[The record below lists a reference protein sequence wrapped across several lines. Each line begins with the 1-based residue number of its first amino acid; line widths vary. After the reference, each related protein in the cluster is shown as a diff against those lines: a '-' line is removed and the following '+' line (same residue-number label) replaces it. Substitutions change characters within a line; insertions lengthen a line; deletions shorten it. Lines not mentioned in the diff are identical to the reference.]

1 MAQAL
6 YRKYRP
12 KDFDN
17 VVGQEHITT
26 VLKNEMAAGKPAHAY
41 LFVGSRGTGKTSC
54 AKIVAKAVNC
64 LNPKGG
70 NPCGECEICRGIDS
84 GAILDVEEIDAASN
98 NGVDSIRDLRDEAAF
113 TPAVAKYRVYIID
126 EVHMLSTSAFNAL
139 LKILEEP
146 PEHIIFIL
154 ATTEI
159 QKVLPTIISRC
170 QRFDFRRIE
179 SNVIADRLEAV
190 CQAEGVELD
199 RDAAVLI
206 ARLSDGGMRDALS
219 LLDVCVSRSGAVSAE
234 TVAQAAGLAGSEHL
248 FDLAELMI
256 EKDPGKLLE
265 KASELFQKSM
275 EPQRLCEQLVGH
287 FRNLMLAKT
296 IRDPSDLISCLPS
309 EIDRL
314 REQAGK
320 LSLAEIMNGLSA
332 FQEALAKMSRSA
344 VKRAE
349 LEFSLIRLCS
359 PARDGSAGTGAGA
372 TGLVALLERVERLEA
387 ALANGA
393 TAGKTAAG
401 RPKPAPASA
410 RPQEP
415 DGIPEPASVTDSPHG
430 LEKPPAEKASRG
442 KAAEAVPFAAW
453 PEVLN
458 ALSELNPSV
467 AGMLAGSKAF
477 DDGRRILIDVQN
489 PILLDMLKSNEYTK
503 TVIKQAISTATGR
516 NCGLGPYRRP
526 KEEKKKDPLEDLINS
541 LPEHENI
548 KII

>member
-26 VLKNEMAAGKPAHAY
+26 VLKNEMAAGKLAHAY

-64 LNPKGG
+64 LNPKDG

-179 SNVIADRLEAV
+179 SDVIAGRLETV
-190 CQAEGVELD
+190 CRAEGVELD
-199 RDAAVLI
+199 RDAAILI

-275 EPQRLCEQLVGH
+275 EPQRLCEQLAGH

-296 IRDPSDLISCLPS
+296 IPDPSDLISCLPS
-309 EIDRL
+309 EIGRL

-320 LSLAEIMNGLSA
+320 LSLAEIMNGLSVL
-332 FQEALAKMSRSA
+332 QEALAKMSRST

-349 LEFSLIRLCS
+349 LELSLIRLCS
-359 PARDGSAGTGAGA
+359 PMRDGGAGA
-372 TGLVALLERVERLEA
+372 GAAGLAALLERVERLEA
-387 ALANGA
+387 ALADGA
-393 TAGKTAAG
+393 AEG
-401 RPKPAPASA
+401 RLKPAPASA
-410 RPQEP
+410 RLKEP
-415 DGIPEPASVTDSPHG
+415 DGIPEPASVTDSLHG
-430 LEKPPAEKASRG
+430 LEKPPAERASRG

-453 PEVLN
+453 PEVLD

-467 AGMLAGSKAF
+467 SGMLAGSKAF

-503 TVIKQAISTATGR
+503 TVIKQAISMATGR
-516 NCGLGPYRRP
+516 SCGLGPYRRL

>member
-64 LNPKGG
+64 LNPKDG

-179 SNVIADRLEAV
+179 SDVIAGRLETV
-190 CQAEGVELD
+190 CRAEGVELD
-199 RDAAVLI
+199 RDAAILI

-275 EPQRLCEQLVGH
+275 EPQRLCEQLAGH

-296 IRDPSDLISCLPS
+296 IPDPSDLISCLPS
-309 EIDRL
+309 EIGRL

-320 LSLAEIMNGLSA
+320 LSLAEIMNGLSVL
-332 FQEALAKMSRSA
+332 QEALAKMSRST

-349 LEFSLIRLCS
+349 LELSLIRLCS
-359 PARDGSAGTGAGA
+359 PMRDSGAGA
-372 TGLVALLERVERLEA
+372 GAAGLAALLERVERLEA
-387 ALANGA
+387 ALADGA
-393 TAGKTAAG
+393 AEG
-401 RPKPAPASA
+401 RLKPAPASA
-410 RPQEP
+410 RLKEP
-415 DGIPEPASVTDSPHG
+415 DGIPEPASVTDSLHG
-430 LEKPPAEKASRG
+430 LEKPPAERASRG

-453 PEVLN
+453 PEVLD

-467 AGMLAGSKAF
+467 SGMLAGSKAF

-503 TVIKQAISTATGR
+503 TVIKQAISMATGR
-516 NCGLGPYRRP
+516 SCGLGPYRRL

>member
-64 LNPKGG
+64 LNPKDG

-179 SNVIADRLEAV
+179 SDVIAGRLETV
-190 CQAEGVELD
+190 CRAEGVELD

-275 EPQRLCEQLVGH
+275 EPQRLCEQLAGH

-296 IRDPSDLISCLPS
+296 IPDPSDLISSLPS
-309 EIDRL
+309 EIGRL

-320 LSLAEIMNGLSA
+320 LSLAEIMNGLSVL
-332 FQEALAKMSRSA
+332 QEALAKMSRST

-349 LEFSLIRLCS
+349 LELSLIRLCS
-359 PARDGSAGTGAGA
+359 PMRDGGAGA
-372 TGLVALLERVERLEA
+372 GAAGLAALLERVERLEA
-387 ALANGA
+387 ALADGA
-393 TAGKTAAG
+393 AEG
-401 RPKPAPASA
+401 RLKPAPASA
-410 RPQEP
+410 RLKEP

-430 LEKPPAEKASRG
+430 LEKPPAERASRG

-453 PEVLN
+453 PEVLD

-467 AGMLAGSKAF
+467 SGMLAGSKAF

-503 TVIKQAISTATGR
+503 TVIKQAISMATGR
-516 NCGLGPYRRP
+516 SCGLGPYRRP